1 MNVNVVFQLTLG
13 SESDSTESGMWND
26 EKFILYRQVHIF
38 ILFIFLLCYLAWEK
52 IVWTT
57 YIKNAVKDNVKIGD
71 SPCLLLT
78 VIWEKEWVSVEL
90 ISSGT
95 FDVLHK
101 QQELSSCCH
110 KALC

>member
-1 MNVNVVFQLTLG
+1 MSMLLCNWLLEVKVTPQKV
-13 SESDSTESGMWND
+13 ECEMM
-26 EKFILYRQVHIF
+26 KFILDRQVHIF
-38 ILFIFLLCYLAWEK
+38 IFIYFLLCYLAWEK

-57 YIKNAVKDNVKIGD
+57 YIKNAVKENVKIGY